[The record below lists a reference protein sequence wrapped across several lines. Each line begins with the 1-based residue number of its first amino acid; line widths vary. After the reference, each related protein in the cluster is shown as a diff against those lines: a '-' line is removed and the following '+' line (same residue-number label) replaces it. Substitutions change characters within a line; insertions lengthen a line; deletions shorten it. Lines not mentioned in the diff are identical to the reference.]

1 MTERPFRYE
10 YGETVRIA
18 ASAHAPLTPGTEV
31 DVVGMT
37 QITHPRELL
46 GTMCTRGAIAY
57 LIEFADGSSI
67 EVPEDCI
74 EPKEG

>member
-1 MTERPFRYE
+1 MTERPFKYD
-10 YGETVRIA
+10 YGQTVRIA
-18 ASAHAPLTPGTEV
+18 LSAPAPLKPGTEV

-37 QITHPRELL
+37 QITQPRELL
-46 GTMCTRGAIAY
+46 GTMCSRGAIAY

-74 EPKEG
+74 EPKEE